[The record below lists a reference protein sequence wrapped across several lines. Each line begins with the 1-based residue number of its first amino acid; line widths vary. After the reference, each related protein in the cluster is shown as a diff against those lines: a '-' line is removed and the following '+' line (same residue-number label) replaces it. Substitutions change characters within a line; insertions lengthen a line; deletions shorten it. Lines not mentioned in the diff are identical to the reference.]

1 MDPRLL
7 SSVSL
12 DPCSI
17 PYLVDPRFPSEGG
30 LPQHLHR
37 QEQHLGGGLTL
48 RGPASVPAASLA
60 PYSAVAPPV
69 AGGSL
74 SSGQGLYGVES
85 FVGSGSNA
93 VLQPWA
99 ASAESNRLLGGV
111 AVPPG
116 YKLVPVEQQEYERAP
131 AAQLG
136 YERVH
141 AMQQGYERVP
151 AAQLGYRQVYAPQQ
165 ELERAPAVQ
174 QRYEGGSVLPQ
185 GYEMA
190 PVAQQQRFEVNP
202 REYVYPGANPLANAA
217 LIAPDQMVASPRLR
231 EMHLSPPRMP
241 RLCPEPELS
250 SVPLY
255 RRPAYRLVGEQG
267 GELKPMYGRTRQDLG
282 QALDRNPPILDRP
295 RPNQMPSFERSRKR
309 ARLSKNESTAAAGE
323 TKTVS
328 SKRRSGWCSVCHVY
342 CGPLHRLKEHKAG
355 KKHKAQLNKKND
367 SRKTNKTSDNEVVKA
382 HESTVDKTSVAA
394 AVSAIDSSKK
404 RKSKRDKAKVKELQ
418 EDIVSNGEQTANK
431 DETKPNTYEKCEVCN
446 ITCANRAILQ
456 AHFAG
461 KKHAAF
467 IKKLLKRDGAT
478 KSNANQVSV
487 VDVTNGVQTA
497 DGDVTTGEEEKTG
510 IVSELL
516 QETTEETETLVEVEE
531 PREKEE

>member
-255 RRPAYRLVGEQG
+255 RRPAYRLVEEQG
-267 GELKPMYGRTRQDLG
+267 GELNPMYGRTRQDLG
-282 QALDRNPPILDRP
+282 
-295 RPNQMPSFERSRKR
+295 QMPSFERSRKR
-309 ARLSKNESTAAAGE
+309 ARISKNESTATAAAAATAEG
-323 TKTVS
+323 TKQVS
-328 SKRRSGWCSVCHVY
+328 SNRRRGWCSICQVY
-342 CGPLHRLKEHKAG
+342 CGPFRFLKEHKAG
-355 KKHKAQLNKKND
+355 KKHKAQLNKKKND
-367 SRKTNKTSDNEVVKA
+367 SQKTNKTSGNKVVEA
-382 HESTVDKTSVAA
+382 HESTVDKTSLAA
-394 AVSAIDSSKK
+394 AVAATDNSKK
-404 RKSKRDKAKVKELQ
+404 RKSNREKAKVKELH
-418 EDIVSNGEQTANK
+418 EDIVSNGKQTVNK

-461 KKHAAF
+461 KKHAAC
-467 IKKLLKRDGAT
+467 IKKLLKKDGAT
-478 KSNANQVSV
+478 KSNGNQITV
-487 VDVTNGVQTA
+487 VDGTDGDAQTA
-497 DGDVTTGEEEKTG
+497 DGDVKTGEEEKT
-510 IVSELL
+510 EE
-516 QETTEETETLVEVEE
+516 QEATEETETLVEVEE